1 MSQTAGSETVGEA
14 TDFHLDPRT
23 AAAFPVAA
31 KASMGDAQ
39 LRRNVRHATD
49 VIQAKR
55 ARVVEEM
62 PDWQEL
68 RTAGEAI
75 RRHTMRHLD
84 FYLEEFERNCAAA
97 GGQVHWARDAEE
109 ARRIVVELA
118 KATGADGMGGGTAG
132 GTQKATTEVIKIKS
146 MTTEEIQLNTAL
158 EAAGIHAYET
168 DLAELIIQLG
178 HDQPSHIVVPAL
190 HKNRAQIR
198 EIFRKEMNLPELGS
212 TPEDLAEAARTFLR
226 EKFLRVKTAV
236 SGANFLIAET
246 GGVCIVES
254 EGNGRMCLTLPETL
268 IAVAG
273 IDKVIPCYEDLEVF
287 LQLLP
292 RSATGE
298 RMNPYNSIWTGV
310 DPAQKDGPR
319 SFHIVLM
326 DNARTEILAD
336 EEARQTLHCIRCGAC
351 QNACPVYQ
359 QTGGHAYG
367 SVYAGPIGAI
377 LTPQLMEMHHAQSL
391 PYASSLCGACYEVC
405 PVKINIPEVL
415 IHLRHKVVEQQ
426 TAGLRILANPEA
438 IALKTAGLVFRN
450 EGAFRASQKLGRL
463 AELPLSRKDA
473 EGVGWI
479 DWLPGMLGGWTQAR
493 DLREMPKQTFRAW
506 FEQRGKDGA
515 GRRAGEPG
523 FDAATKRPENAA
535 RRRANDER

>member
-1 MSQTAGSETVGEA
+1 MSGA
-14 TDFHLDPRT
+14 LDPTT
-23 AAAFPVAA
+23 APKFQVAA
-31 KASMGDAQ
+31 KALMGDSQ
-39 LRRNVRHATD
+39 LRKNVRHATN

-55 ARVVEEM
+55 KRVVDEM
-62 PDWQEL
+62 PDWQQL
-68 RTAGEAI
+68 RESGKEI

-84 FYLEEFERNCAAA
+84 FYLEQFERNCTAA
-97 GGQVHWARDAEE
+97 GGVVHWAKDAEE
-109 ARRIVVELA
+109 ARQIVVGLV
-118 KATGADGMGGGTAG
+118 KASGANGVSPGGAPT
-132 GTQKATTEVIKIKS
+132 TTTEVIKIKS
-146 MTTEEIQLNTAL
+146 MTTEEIQLNKAL
-158 EAAGIHAYET
+158 EAAGVHAYET

-190 HKNRAQIR
+190 HKNRSQIR
-198 EIFRKEMNLPELGS
+198 EIFKREMNLPDLGG
-212 TPEDLAEAARTFLR
+212 TPQDLADAARKFLR

-236 SGANFLIAET
+236 SGANFLVAET
-246 GGVCIVES
+246 GSVCIVES

-268 IAVAG
+268 ISIAG
-273 IDKVIPCYEDLEVF
+273 IDKVVPRYRDLEVMF
-287 LQLLP
+287 QLLP

-298 RMNPYNSIWTGV
+298 RMNPYNSLWTGV
-310 DPAQKDGPR
+310 DPVSQDGPR
-319 SFHIVLM
+319 AFHVVLM

-415 IHLRHKVVEQQ
+415 IHLRNKVVKQQ
-426 TAGLRILANPEA
+426 SSGLNILANPEVM
-438 IALKTAGLVFRN
+438 ALKAAAMIFRS

-463 AELPLSRKDA
+463 AELPLSHKDGQGEA
-473 EGVGWI
+473 WI
-479 DWLPGMLGGWTQAR
+479 EWLPGMLGGWTQVR
-493 DLREMPKQTFRAW
+493 DLHVMPRQTFREW
-506 FEQRGKDGA
+506 FEQRGKDAA
-515 GRRAGEPG
+515 GRRAA
-523 FDAATKRPENAA
+523 DKA
-535 RRRANDER
+535 RKESNDER

>member
-1 MSQTAGSETVGEA
+1 
-14 TDFHLDPRT
+14 
-23 AAAFPVAA
+23 VAA
-31 KASMGDAQ
+31 HTLLGDSQ
-39 LRRNVRHATD
+39 LRKNVRHATNG
-49 VIQAKR
+49 IQTKR
-55 ARVVEEM
+55 ARVVDEM
-62 PDWQEL
+62 PDWQQL
-68 RTAGEAI
+68 REAGKQI

-84 FYLEEFERNCAAA
+84 TYLEQFERNCTAA
-97 GGQVHWARDAEE
+97 GGHVHWARNADE
-109 ARRIVVELA
+109 ARQIITRLVQA
-118 KATGADGMGGGTAG
+118 SSTDGS
-132 GTQKATTEVIKIKS
+132 KVTEVIKIKS
-146 MTTEEIQLNTAL
+146 MTTEEIQLNATL

-198 EIFRKEMNLPELGS
+198 EIFQREMNLPNLGG
-212 TPEDLAEAARTFLR
+212 TPQDLADAARRFLR
-226 EKFLRVKTAV
+226 EKFLRVKTGV

-273 IDKVIPCYEDLEVF
+273 IDKVVPRFADLEVL

-298 RMNPYNSIWTGV
+298 RMNPYNSLWTGA
-310 DPAQKDGPR
+310 DAERNDGPKN
-319 SFHIVLM
+319 FHIVLM
-326 DNARTEILAD
+326 DNARSEILAD
-336 EEARQTLHCIRCGAC
+336 AEASQTLHCIRCGAC

-415 IHLRHKVVEQQ
+415 IHLRNKVVK
-426 TAGLRILANPEA
+426 ANSGGLKTLTNPEA
-438 IALKTAGLVFRN
+438 MAMAVMGNIFRS
-450 EGAFRASQKLGRL
+450 ESRFRAAQRLGRIS
-463 AELPLSRKDA
+463 ELPLVRKD
-473 EGVGWI
+473 GQGQGWI
-479 DWLPGMLGGWTQAR
+479 GWLPGLLGGWTQVR
-493 DLREMPKQTFRAW
+493 DLREMPKQTFREW
-506 FEQRGKDGA
+506 FEDRSRNANGKGK
-515 GRRAGEPG
+515 R
-523 FDAATKRPENAA
+523 DAN
-535 RRRANDER
+535 

>member
-1 MSQTAGSETVGEA
+1 MSGA
-14 TDFHLDPRT
+14 LDPTT
-23 AAAFPVAA
+23 APKFQVAA
-31 KASMGDAQ
+31 KTLMGDSQ
-39 LRRNVRHATD
+39 LRKNVRHATK
-49 VIQAKR
+49 VIQTKR
-55 ARVVEEM
+55 AKVVGEM

-68 RTAGEAI
+68 RESGKQI
-75 RRHTMRHLD
+75 RRHTMEHLD
-84 FYLEEFERNCAAA
+84 FYLEQFERNCTAA

-109 ARRIVVELA
+109 ARRIVVALV
-118 KATGADGMGGGTAG
+118 KASGANGAS
-132 GTQKATTEVIKIKS
+132 ATEVIKIKS
-146 MTTEEIQLNTAL
+146 MTTEEIQLNKAL
-158 EAAGIHAYET
+158 DAAGIHAYET

-198 EIFRKEMNLPELGS
+198 EIFKREMNLPNLGG
-212 TPEDLAEAARTFLR
+212 TPQDLADAARKFLR

-236 SGANFLIAET
+236 SGANFLVAET

-268 IAVAG
+268 ISVAG
-273 IDKVIPCYEDLEVF
+273 IDKVVPTFQDLEVV

-310 DPAQKDGPR
+310 DKVSPGGDGPR
-319 SFHIVLM
+319 TFHVVLM

-336 EEARQTLHCIRCGAC
+336 EESRQTLHCIRCGAC

-415 IHLRHKVVEQQ
+415 IHLRHKVVKQQ
-426 TAGLRILANPEA
+426 SSGLNILANPEVV
-438 IALKTAGLVFRN
+438 ALKAVAKVFQS
-450 EGAFRASQKLGRL
+450 ESVFRASQKMGRL
-463 AELPLSRKDA
+463 AELPLSHKDGQG
-473 EGVGWI
+473 ESWI
-479 DWLPGMLGGWTQAR
+479 QWMPGMLGGWTQVR
-493 DLREMPKQTFRAW
+493 DLQVMPKQTFREW
-506 FEQRGKDGA
+506 FEQRSKDAA
-515 GRRAGEPG
+515 GRRAGDKAG
-523 FDAATKRPENAA
+523 KGSDN
-535 RRRANDER
+535 ER

>member
-1 MSQTAGSETVGEA
+1 MSGTA
-14 TDFHLDPRT
+14 LDPRT
-23 AAAFPVAA
+23 APKFQVAA
-31 KASMGDAQ
+31 KALMGDSQ
-39 LRRNVRHATD
+39 LRKNVRHATN

-68 RTAGEAI
+68 REAGKQI
-75 RRHTMRHLD
+75 RRHTMAHLD
-84 FYLEEFERNCAAA
+84 FYLEQFERNCTAA
-97 GGQVHWARDAEE
+97 GGVVHWARDAEE
-109 ARRIVVELA
+109 ARQIVVRLV
-118 KATGADGMGGGTAG
+118 KASGANGASP
-132 GTQKATTEVIKIKS
+132 TEVIKIKS
-146 MTTEEIQLNTAL
+146 MTTEEIHLNTAL

-198 EIFRKEMNLPELGS
+198 EIFRREMDLPDLGGS
-212 TPEDLAEAARTFLR
+212 PQDLADAARKFLR
-226 EKFLRVKTAV
+226 EKFLRVRTAV

-268 IAVAG
+268 ISVAG
-273 IDKVIPCYEDLEVF
+273 IDKVIPRFQDLEVL

-310 DPAQKDGPR
+310 DPADGPR
-319 SFHIVLM
+319 TFHVVLM

-336 EEARQTLHCIRCGAC
+336 EESRQTLHCIRCGAC

-415 IHLRHKVVEQQ
+415 IHLRAKVVKQQ
-426 TAGLRILANPEA
+426 SAGLNILANPEVM
-438 IALKTAGLVFRN
+438 ALKAAALVFRS
-450 EGAFRASQKLGRL
+450 EGVFRASQKLGRL

-473 EGVGWI
+473 NGVGWI
-479 DWLPGMLGGWTQAR
+479 DWMPGMLGGWTQVR
-493 DLREMPKQTFRAW
+493 DLQVMPKQTFREW
-506 FEQRGKDGA
+506 FEEREKARKNGA
-515 GRRAGEPG
+515 GDGH
-523 FDAATKRPENAA
+523 
-535 RRRANDER
+535 